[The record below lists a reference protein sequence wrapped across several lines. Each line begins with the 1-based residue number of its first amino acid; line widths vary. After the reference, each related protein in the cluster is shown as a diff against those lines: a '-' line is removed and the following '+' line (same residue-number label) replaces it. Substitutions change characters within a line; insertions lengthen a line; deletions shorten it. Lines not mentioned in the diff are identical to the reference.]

1 MARIANDVF
10 SIVVIQPDKK
20 HIRQP
25 IQGEKCPRLFCSP
38 AQVQVSAKNLAAAGH
53 TVYGAARRVEK
64 LEELRPFGVIPL
76 QLDITDEDS
85 IKKAVETIITEQG
98 RIDALVNNA
107 GYGSYGA
114 IEDVTLDEARNQFEV
129 NLFGLARLTQL
140 ILPQM
145 RAQRSG
151 RIINVS
157 SMGGRL
163 TTFMGAWYHATKYAL
178 EAFSDALRMETS
190 DFGIQVSII
199 EPGGIKTDW
208 GMIAADKLEESAKG
222 GAYESIARK
231 TAENMRRHYSSES
244 LSDPAIIS
252 KAITHAIEAKKPK
265 TRYLIGF
272 MAKPAVLMHAVLP
285 DRTFDKIIRRFM

>member
-1 MARIANDVF
+1 M
-10 SIVVIQPDKK
+10 SQVILLTGASSGIGYDT
-20 HIRQP
+20 
-25 IQGEKCPRLFCSP
+25 
-38 AQVQVSAKNLAAAGH
+38 AKNLATAGH
-53 TVYGAARRVEK
+53 TVYGAARRLEK

-98 RIDALVNNA
+98 RIDVLVNNA

-140 ILPQM
+140 VLPQM

-163 TTFMGAWYHATKYAL
+163 TTFMGAWYHATKYVL

-272 MAKPAVLMHAVLP
+272 MAKPAVLMHTVLP
-285 DRTFDKIIRRFM
+285 DRAFDKIIHRFM

>member
-1 MARIANDVF
+1 
-10 SIVVIQPDKK
+10 
-20 HIRQP
+20 
-25 IQGEKCPRLFCSP
+25 
-38 AQVQVSAKNLAAAGH
+38 
-53 TVYGAARRVEK
+53 
-64 LEELRPFGVIPL
+64 
-76 QLDITDEDS
+76 
-85 IKKAVETIITEQG
+85 
-98 RIDALVNNA
+98 
-107 GYGSYGA
+107 
-114 IEDVTLDEARNQFEV
+114 
-129 NLFGLARLTQL
+129 
-140 ILPQM
+140 M

-244 LSDPAIIS
+244 LSDPDIIS

-265 TRYLIGF
+265 TRYLIGY
-272 MAKPAVLMHAVLP
+272 MAKPAVLMHTVLP
-285 DRTFDKIIRRFM
+285 ARAFDTIIRRFM

>member
-1 MARIANDVF
+1 M
-10 SIVVIQPDKK
+10 SQVILLTGASSGIGYDT
-20 HIRQP
+20 
-25 IQGEKCPRLFCSP
+25 
-38 AQVQVSAKNLAAAGH
+38 AKDLAAAGH

-64 LEELRPFGVIPL
+64 LEELRPFGIIPL

-85 IKKAVETIITEQG
+85 VKKAVETIIAEQG

-140 ILPQM
+140 VLPQM

-252 KAITHAIEAKKPK
+252 KAITHAIEAKSP
-265 TRYLIGF
+265 R
-272 MAKPAVLMHAVLP
+272 PAISSVTWRSP
-285 DRTFDKIIRRFM
+285 RF

>member
-1 MARIANDVF
+1 M
-10 SIVVIQPDKK
+10 SQVILLTGASSGIGDDT
-20 HIRQP
+20 
-25 IQGEKCPRLFCSP
+25 
-38 AQVQVSAKNLAAAGH
+38 AKDLAAAGH

-64 LEELRPFGVIPL
+64 LEELRPFGIIPL

-85 IKKAVETIITEQG
+85 VKKAVETIIAEQG
-98 RIDALVNNA
+98 RIDVLVNNA

-140 ILPQM
+140 VLPQM

-199 EPGGIKTDW
+199 EPGGIKTEYASPLLL
-208 GMIAADKLEESAKG
+208 GV
-222 GAYESIARK
+222 
-231 TAENMRRHYSSES
+231 
-244 LSDPAIIS
+244 
-252 KAITHAIEAKKPK
+252 
-265 TRYLIGF
+265 
-272 MAKPAVLMHAVLP
+272 AV
-285 DRTFDKIIRRFM
+285 